1 MKTKAWIPLVL
12 ALVLGGAAAK
22 LTRDAMRRG
31 RGGDAPGG
39 LVTVVTAARDVQPG
53 QQFTGADLQESKV
66 PAAAVPPGAFT
77 TTADLIDRVTVT
89 RVAKGQ
95 PVLDAV
101 LAPTGAASGVQA
113 LIPRG
118 MRAITIQVNEF
129 TGVAGLLTPGCR
141 VDILSTLRDETGKLA
156 VTRTVAQNVEV
167 RAVGQ
172 RVSAAQAGADPSD
185 PNAAL
190 PMSQSVTLLVT
201 PAQAETLQ
209 LVSTGGTPWLVLRN
223 ATDTA
228 SVEREGTTLADLR
241 GPARGAVHPAAP
253 EPVGTAVDPFGETPV
268 APWQLPAAPRSRTVR
283 IIRATRE
290 ENVQVDVPQAPQGPT
305 AMEWITN
312 TDDEYVA
319 GE

>member
-1 MKTKAWIPLVL
+1 MKLKAWIPLVL

-22 LTRDAMRRG
+22 LTRDAMRKRS
-31 RGGDAPGG
+31 GGAAQDGQ

-53 QQFTGADLQESKV
+53 QQLAAADLEESKL
-66 PAAAVPPGAFT
+66 PPAAVPPGSFT
-77 TTADLIDRVTVT
+77 TTAGLVDRVTVA

-95 PVLDAV
+95 PVLDTV
-101 LAPTGAASGVQA
+101 LAPAGAASGVQA

-141 VDILSTLRDETGKLA
+141 VDILSALRDEAGQLA

-172 RVSAAQAGADPSD
+172 RVSSAPADASD

-223 ATDTA
+223 ASDTA
-228 SVEREGTTLADLR
+228 SLEREGTTLADLR
-241 GPARGAVHPAAP
+241 RPGRGGVQPALP
-253 EPVGTAVDPFGETPV
+253 EPVRTAVDPFAESPV
-268 APWQLPAAPRSRTVR
+268 AVPPAAAPRSRTVR

-290 ENVQVDVPQAPQGPT
+290 ESVQVDVPQAPPVPAAT
-305 AMEWITN
+305 EWITN
-312 TDDEYVA
+312 TDNEHVA

>member
-1 MKTKAWIPLVL
+1 
-12 ALVLGGAAAK
+12 
-22 LTRDAMRRG
+22 
-31 RGGDAPGG
+31 
-39 LVTVVTAARDVQPG
+39 
-53 QQFTGADLQESKV
+53 
-66 PAAAVPPGAFT
+66 
-77 TTADLIDRVTVT
+77 
-89 RVAKGQ
+89 
-95 PVLDAV
+95 VLDAL

-141 VDILSTLRDETGKLA
+141 VDVLSSLRDEGGQLS

-172 RVSAAQAGADPSD
+172 RVSAATADPAD

-201 PAQAETLQ
+201 PAQAEMLQ

-228 SVEREGTTLADLR
+228 SSEREGTSLADLR
-241 GPARGAVHPAAP
+241 RPGRGAVQPVVP
-253 EPVGTAVDPFGETPV
+253 EPVRPAANPFAEVSIAPPPV
-268 APWQLPAAPRSRTVR
+268 AAPRSRTVR

-290 ENVQVDVPQAPQGPT
+290 ENVQVDVPQAPPVPAAT
-305 AMEWITN
+305 EWITN
-312 TDDEYVA
+312 SGNEDAA